1 VEVLVPLVLLVA
13 AVVAVRVQRQVRQG
27 QRIQVRVAVRETQQ
41 EPPAMVV
48 AGLLL
53 SVLSYQPASQTQP

>member
-1 VEVLVPLVLLVA
+1 VVARVEQAQVLFLVL
-13 AVVAVRVQRQVRQG
+13 
-27 QRIQVRVAVRETQQ
+27 
-41 EPPAMVV
+41 VV